1 MNCAG
6 DICANVL
13 ISQYNMFCNQSPQRF
28 LYRDGVEKN
37 EQHSQAQSF
46 NVKAILKTSD
56 YGGYPQSPHSMKT
69 KGSTWIDTNGGG
81 SFVSTYHDP
90 YPINHDY

>member
-1 MNCAG
+1 MNCTREIFS
-6 DICANVL
+6 DEL
-13 ISQYNMFCNQSPQRF
+13 ISIQHVLCQSPQRF

-81 SFVSTYHDP
+81 SFVSTYHDIQSTMII
-90 YPINHDY
+90 Y

>member
-1 MNCAG
+1 MNCRG
-6 DICANVL
+6 DIFANVL
-13 ISQYNMFCNQSPQRF
+13 ISIQHVLCQSPQRF

-46 NVKAILKTSD
+46 NVKSILKTSD

-81 SFVSTYHDP
+81 SFVSNP
-90 YPINHDY
+90 SKP